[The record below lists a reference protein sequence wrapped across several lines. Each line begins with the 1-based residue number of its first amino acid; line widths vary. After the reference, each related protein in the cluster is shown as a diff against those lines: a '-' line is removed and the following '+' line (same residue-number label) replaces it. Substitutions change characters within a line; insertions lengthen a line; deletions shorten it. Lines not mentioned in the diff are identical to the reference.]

1 MQKYLAGKFEK
12 LLKVEPEELKNF
24 DAAYRK
30 EAEEA
35 EWKIKRIEYQKT
47 PDPRIRALWDRGE
60 PSPTYIQRRGD
71 PNSFGRLVGPGVP
84 SCLTDG
90 KTPFIATSPWP
101 GAKKTGRRVAFANW
115 LIQPDHPLTSRVM
128 VNRIWKHHFG
138 AGIVRT
144 LANFG
149 KVGTPPTHPELL
161 DWLATEFVQ
170 QGWSIKS
177 MHRLMM
183 TSSTYRQSSAVT
195 PAIEKADPDDKLLS
209 RMPMKR
215 MEAEVLY
222 DTLLLVSNKLDESRF
237 GQPEPVVIRDDGLV
251 TPVGTGKGWHRGIY
265 VEQRRTKLPT
275 VMESFDLP
283 AMSPNCVD
291 RSVSMIAPQALHMMN
306 DVMIANLAESFA
318 ERVRKE
324 SGTDLEKQIERAYW
338 IALSRPPND
347 EERKISLDAL
357 RRIRDAEGIKAL
369 AGAASGF
376 AAKPAPGTSAS
387 NVGVADPAAAALQE
401 FCHTLMN
408 SAAFVYID

>member
-1 MQKYLAGKFEK
+1 
-12 LLKVEPEELKNF
+12 V
-24 DAAYRK
+24 
-30 EAEEA
+30 
-35 EWKIKRIEYQKT
+35 
-47 PDPRIRALWDRGE
+47 
-60 PSPTYIQRRGD
+60 QR
-71 PNSFGRLVGPGVP
+71 
-84 SCLTDG
+84 
-90 KTPFIATSPWP
+90 
-101 GAKKTGRRVAFANW
+101 
-115 LIQPDHPLTSRVM
+115 
-128 VNRIWKHHFG
+128 
-138 AGIVRT
+138 
-144 LANFG
+144 
-149 KVGTPPTHPELL
+149 
-161 DWLATEFVQ
+161 
-170 QGWSIKS
+170 GWSIKS

-195 PAIEKADPDDKLLS
+195 PALEKADPGDRLLS

-251 TPVGTGKGWHRGIY
+251 TPVGTEKGWHRGIY

-306 DVMIANLAESFA
+306 DVMIANLADSFA

-324 SGTDLEKQIERAYW
+324 AGTDLEKQIERAYW

-347 EERKISLDAL
+347 EERKISLDAV
-357 RRIRDAEGIKAL
+357 RRIRDAEGAKSAAL
-369 AGAASGF
+369 PASGV
-376 AAKPAPGTSAS
+376 AAKPAPGTTAA
-387 NVGVADPAAAALQE
+387 NGGVADPAGAALME